1 MANKVKGFLKS
12 EKGINTVE
20 VVIILAIVVGLAI
33 LFRNEIKDF
42 ANKIIDSI
50 FQDPSIEFSPG
61 GMSN

>member
-33 LFRNEIKDF
+33 LFWNEIKDF